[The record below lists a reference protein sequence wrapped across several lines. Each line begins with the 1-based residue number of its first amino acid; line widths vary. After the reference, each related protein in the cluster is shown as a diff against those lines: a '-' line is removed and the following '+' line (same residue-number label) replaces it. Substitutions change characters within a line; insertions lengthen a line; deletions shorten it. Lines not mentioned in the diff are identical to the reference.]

1 MLHKQN
7 LELALIGNCTI
18 GALVSKQAEI
28 VWCCMPRFDG
38 DPAFCSLLKGD
49 AAKGDATDS
58 LAGIFAIDLEDFSHS
73 EQAYEKNTAVLT
85 TTLYDTHGNGVII
98 TDFVPRFKQYGR
110 TYRPTTII
118 RKLVPIFSP
127 KLRVRVRPMAECGE
141 ISYKKIQGSN
151 HIRFVADN
159 QLPFRLSSTLSV
171 TAIMDEQPYVLD
183 GTHYLMFGND
193 ESVQESLAHLGER
206 FLQETIDY
214 WFDWSRY
221 LAIPFEWQEAVIRS
235 AITLKLSA
243 FEDTGAIIAAMTT
256 SIPEAAHSE
265 RNWDYRYCWL
275 RDSFFTVHALNRL
288 GTTQTMEQYLQYLV
302 NIVASMDDLPLQPV
316 FCINGSRAM
325 PERIADHLPGYR
337 GMGPVRI
344 GNQAAEQV
352 QHDVYGAVIL
362 SVTQMFFDER
372 IRRRGDQGLF
382 QLLEKVGEKAVAFFD
397 QPDAGLWELR
407 GSQHV
412 HTFSSMM
419 CWAAADRLAKIAR
432 RLGLQDRNSYWTA
445 AANRIRDAIEENG
458 FNTKLNSYTATWGGD
473 TMDASL
479 LLACELGYIEGTDPR
494 FLGTLAAVENAL
506 KPEGRYMFRYVVEDD
521 FGAPENAFTICS
533 FWYIDA
539 LAAAGRTDEARELF
553 EDLLSRRNHV
563 GLLSED
569 INPKTGELW
578 GNFPQTYS
586 MVGIINSARIL
597 SKPWE
602 LSL

>member
-18 GALVSKQAEI
+18 GALVSRQAEI

-38 DPAFCSLLKGD
+38 DPVFCSLLKD
-49 AAKGDATDS
+49 DATDS
-58 LAGIFAIDLEDFSHS
+58 LTGTFAIDLEDFSHS

-110 TYRPTTII
+110 TYRPMTVI
-118 RKLVPIFSP
+118 RKLVPIRSP
-127 KLRVRVRPMAECGE
+127 KLKIRVHPMAAYGE
-141 ISYKKIQGSN
+141 TPYKKIQGSN

-159 QLPFRLSSTLSV
+159 ELSLRLSSTLSV
-171 TAIMDEQPYVLD
+171 TAIMDEQSYVLD
-183 GTHYLMFGND
+183 GTHYLMFGSD
-193 ESVQESLAHLGER
+193 ESARESLPHLGER

-214 WFDWSRY
+214 WFEWSRY
-221 LAIPFEWQEAVIRS
+221 LAIPFEWQEAVIRA
-235 AITLKLSA
+235 AITLKLNA

-256 SIPEAAHSE
+256 SIPEAE
-265 RNWDYRYCWL
+265 NTQRNWDYRYCWL
-275 RDSFFTVHALNRL
+275 RDSLFTVHALNRL
-288 GTTQTMEQYLQYLV
+288 GATQTMEQYLQYLV

-316 FCINGSRAM
+316 FCINGSKAM
-325 PERIADHLPGYR
+325 PERVATHLPGYR

-372 IRRRGDQGLF
+372 IRRRGDKGLF
-382 QLLEKVGEKAVAFFD
+382 QLLEKVGQKALASFD

-407 GSQHV
+407 GNQYV

-419 CWAAADRLAKIAR
+419 CWAAADRLAKIAH
-432 RLGLQDRNSYWTA
+432 RLNLSDRETYWSA
-445 AANRIRDAIEENG
+445 AAGRIREAIEKNG
-458 FNTKLNSYTATWGGD
+458 FNAKLNSYTATWGGD

-494 FLGTLAAVENAL
+494 FLGTLAAVEKAL
-506 KPEGRYMFRYVVEDD
+506 KPEGRYLFRYVVEDD

-539 LAAAGRTDEARELF
+539 LAAAGRTEEAHELF
-553 EDLLSRRNHV
+553 EDLLSRRNQS

-597 SKPWE
+597 SKSWE
-602 LSL
+602 SSL

>member
-1 MLHKQN
+1 MLHRQN

-18 GALVSKQAEI
+18 GALVNRQAEI

-38 DPAFCSLLKGD
+38 DPVFCSLLKNGGD
-49 AAKGDATDS
+49 DALTGTFS
-58 LAGIFAIDLEDFSHS
+58 IDLEDFSHS
-73 EQAYEKNTAVLT
+73 EQCYEKNTAVLK
-85 TTLYDTHGNGVII
+85 TTLYDTHGNGVVI

-110 TYRPTTII
+110 TYRPMTII
-118 RKLVPIFSP
+118 RKLTPILSP
-127 KLRVRVRPMAECGE
+127 KIKVRVRPGAEYGE
-141 ISYKKIQGSN
+141 IPYEKIQGSN
-151 HIRFVADN
+151 HIRFVADSKPS
-159 QLPFRLSSTLSV
+159 LRLSTTLSV
-171 TAIMDEQPYVLD
+171 TAIMDEQSYVLD
-183 GTHYLMFGND
+183 GTHYLLFSSD
-193 ESVQESLAHLGER
+193 ESVQESLSHLGER
-206 FLQETIDY
+206 FLQETENY

-221 LAIPFEWQEAVIRS
+221 LAIPFEWQEAVIRA

-256 SIPEAAHSE
+256 SIPEAEHTQ
-265 RNWDYRYCWL
+265 RNWDYRFCWL

-288 GTTQTMEQYLQYLV
+288 GATQTMEQYLQYLV

-325 PERIADHLPGYR
+325 PEKIATHLSGYR

-372 IRRRGDQGLF
+372 IRRRGDHGLF
-382 QLLEKVGEKAVAFFD
+382 QLLEKVGEKALAFFD

-419 CWAAADRLAKIAR
+419 CWAAADRLAKIAQ
-432 RLGLQDRNSYWTA
+432 RLGLSDRESLWA
-445 AANRIRDAIEENG
+445 AAAERIRMAIETNG
-458 FNTKLNSYTATWGGD
+458 FNTQLNSYTATWGGD

-494 FLGTLAAVENAL
+494 FLGTLSAVEKAL
-506 KPEGRYMFRYVVEDD
+506 KPEGRYLFRYVVEDD

-539 LAAAGRTDEARELF
+539 LAAAGRTEEARELF
-553 EDLLSRRNHV
+553 EDLLSCRNQS

-597 SKPWE
+597 SKSWE
-602 LSL
+602 SSL

>member
-18 GALVSKQAEI
+18 GALVNRQAEI

-38 DPAFCSLLKGD
+38 DPVFCSLLKNG
-49 AAKGDATDS
+49 TSDS
-58 LAGIFAIDLEDFSHS
+58 LSGTFAIDLEDFSHS

-85 TTLYDTHGNGVII
+85 TTLYDTHGNGVVI

-110 TYRPTTII
+110 TYRPMTII
-118 RKLVPIFSP
+118 RKLVPILSP
-127 KLRVRVRPMAECGE
+127 KIKIRVRPAAEYGE
-141 ISYKKIQGSN
+141 IPYEKIQGSN
-151 HIRFVADN
+151 HIRFVADSKPS
-159 QLPFRLSSTLSV
+159 LRLSSTLSV
-171 TAIMDEQPYVLD
+171 TAIMDEQSYVLD
-183 GTHYLMFGND
+183 GTHYLLFSSD
-193 ESVQESLAHLGER
+193 ESVQESLSHLGER
-206 FLQETIDY
+206 FLQETENY

-221 LAIPFEWQEAVIRS
+221 LAIPFEWQEAVIRA

-256 SIPEAAHSE
+256 SIPEAEHTQ

-288 GTTQTMEQYLQYLV
+288 GATQTMEQYLQYLV

-325 PERIADHLPGYR
+325 PEKIATHLAGYR
-337 GMGPVRI
+337 GMGPVRV

-372 IRRRGDQGLF
+372 IRRRGDHGLF
-382 QLLEKVGEKAVAFFD
+382 QLLEKVGQKALAFFD

-419 CWAAADRLAKIAR
+419 CWAAADRLAKIAC
-432 RLGLQDRNSYWTA
+432 RLGLSERESHWLA
-445 AANRIRDAIEENG
+445 AADRIRSAIEKNG
-458 FNTKLNSYTATWGGD
+458 FNAKLNSYTATWGGD

-494 FLGTLAAVENAL
+494 FLGTLAAVEKAL
-506 KPEGRYMFRYVVEDD
+506 KPEGRYLFRYVVEDD

-539 LAAAGRTDEARELF
+539 LAAAGRTEEARELF
-553 EDLLSRRNHV
+553 EDLLSCRNQS

-597 SKPWE
+597 SKSWE
-602 LSL
+602 SSL

>member
-1 MLHKQN
+1 MAEHKQN

-18 GALVSKQAEI
+18 GALVNRYAEI

-38 DPAFCSLLKGD
+38 DPVFCSLLKN
-49 AAKGDATDS
+49 DS
-58 LAGIFAIDLEDFSHS
+58 DEAQSGTFAIDLEDFSHS
-73 EQAYEKNTAVLT
+73 EQIYEKNTAVLT
-85 TTLYDTHGNGVII
+85 TTLHDRSGNGVVI
-98 TDFVPRFKQYGR
+98 TDFVPRFKQFGR
-110 TYRPTTII
+110 IFRPMMII
-118 RKLVPIFSP
+118 RKLSPILSP
-127 KLRVRVRPMAECGE
+127 RLKIRVRPSADYGE
-141 ISYKKIQGSN
+141 ISYQKIQGSN
-151 HIRFVADN
+151 HIRFIADN
-159 QLPFRLSSTLSV
+159 KPSLRLNTTLSV
-171 TAIMDEQPYVLD
+171 TTIMDEQPYVLD
-183 GTHYLMFGND
+183 GTHYLVFSTD
-193 ESVQESLAHLGER
+193 ESVQESLPQMGER
-206 FLQETIDY
+206 FLLETENY

-221 LAIPFEWQEAVIRS
+221 LAIPFEWQEAVIRA

-243 FEDTGAIIAAMTT
+243 YEDTGAIIAAMTT
-256 SIPEAAHSE
+256 SIPEAEHTQ

-288 GTTQTMEQYLQYLV
+288 GATQTMEQYLQYLV
-302 NIVASMDDLPLQPV
+302 NIVASMDGSPLQPV
-316 FCINGSRAM
+316 FCINGSPKM
-325 PERIADHLPGYR
+325 PERIAEHLPGYR

-344 GNQAAEQV
+344 GNQAAEQI

-372 IRRRGDQGLF
+372 VRRRGDHGLF
-382 QLLEKVGEKAVAFFD
+382 HLLEKVGQKAIETYD

-407 GSQHV
+407 GSKHV

-432 RLGLQDRNSYWTA
+432 RLRLAGREIYWRNAS
-445 AANRIRDAIEENG
+445 NRVREAIETRG
-458 FNTKLNSYTATWGGD
+458 FNSELNSYTATWGGD

-479 LLACELGYIEGTDPR
+479 LLACELGYIDGRDPR
-494 FLGTLAAVENAL
+494 FLGTLSAIEKVL
-506 KPEGRYMFRYVVEDD
+506 KPDGRYLFRYVVEDD

-539 LAAAGRTDEARELF
+539 LAAAGRKEEARELF
-553 EDLLSRRNHV
+553 EELLSRRNQS

-597 SKPWE
+597 SKSWE
-602 LSL
+602 SSL

>member
-1 MLHKQN
+1 VVSSKTN

-18 GALVSKQAEI
+18 GALVSRQAEI

-38 DPAFCSLLKGD
+38 DPVFCSLLKD
-49 AAKGDATDS
+49 DS
-58 LAGIFAIDLEDFSHS
+58 ADSMTGVFAIDLEDFSHS
-73 EQAYEKNTAVLT
+73 EQVYEKNTAVLI

-98 TDFVPRFKQYGR
+98 TDFIPRFKQFGR
-110 TYRPTTII
+110 IYRPMTII
-118 RKLVPIFSP
+118 RKLVPILSP
-127 KLRVRVRPMAECGE
+127 KLRVRLRPAASYGE
-141 ISYKKIQGSN
+141 ITYEKIQGSN

-159 QLPFRLSSTLSV
+159 KLSLRLSTTLSV
-171 TAIMDEQPYVLD
+171 TAIMDEQFYVLD
-183 GTHYLMFGND
+183 GTHYLLFSSD
-193 ESVQESLAHLGER
+193 ESIQESLPHLSER
-206 FLQETIDY
+206 FLQDTEHY

-221 LAIPFEWQEAVIRS
+221 LAIPFEWQEAVIRA

-243 FEDTGAIIAAMTT
+243 YEDTGAIIAAMTT
-256 SIPEAAHSE
+256 SVPEAEHTQ
-265 RNWDYRYCWL
+265 RNWDYRFCWL

-288 GTTQTMEQYLQYLV
+288 GATQTMEQYLQYLV
-302 NIVASMDDLPLQPV
+302 NIVASMDDRPLQPV
-316 FCINGSRAM
+316 FCINGSRDM
-325 PERIADHLPGYR
+325 PEKLAAHLPGYR

-344 GNQAAEQV
+344 GNQAAEQI

-382 QLLEKVGEKAVAFFD
+382 QLLEKVGDKALASFD

-407 GSQHV
+407 GRQHV

-419 CWAAADRLAKIAR
+419 CWAAADRLAKIAG
-432 RLGLQDRNSYWTA
+432 RLGLPERKSYWSEA
-445 AANRIRDAIEENG
+445 AERIRAAIEEYG
-458 FNTKLNSYTATWGGD
+458 FNAELNSYTATWGGD

-479 LLACELGYIEGTDPR
+479 LLACELGYIDGKDPR
-494 FLGTLAAVENAL
+494 FLGTLATIERVL
-506 KPEGRYMFRYVVEDD
+506 RPDGRYLFRYVVEDD

-539 LAAAGRTDEARELF
+539 LAAAGRHDEARELF
-553 EDLLSRRNHV
+553 EELLSRRNQS

-597 SKPWE
+597 SRSWE
-602 LSL
+602 SSL